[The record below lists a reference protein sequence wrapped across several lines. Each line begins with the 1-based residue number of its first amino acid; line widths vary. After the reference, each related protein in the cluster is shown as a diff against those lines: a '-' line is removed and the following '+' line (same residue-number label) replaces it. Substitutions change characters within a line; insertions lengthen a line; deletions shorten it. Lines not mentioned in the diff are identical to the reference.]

1 MIGDQG
7 EFGPALE
14 RGGTFVIDRSKGGID
29 RLSGQWQ
36 NSGLIANSGN
46 SGEMDDA
53 GETLQ

>member
-36 NSGLIANSGN
+36 NSGLITDSGN

>member
-1 MIGDQG
+1 MGDQG

-14 RGGTFVIDRSKGGID
+14 RAGTLEMAGRMEELTG
-29 RLSGQWQ
+29 LSGQWQ
-36 NSGLIANSGN
+36 NPGVMANSGN